1 MVLYGWYVTTSPS
14 SLPRR
19 VKVKGY
25 VGASASRLFEGVPL
39 ELPKVKVKVK
49 GEAAAKPH
57 LPYPPIPP
65 QGGATA
71 TSGPEVPL

>member
-1 MVLYGWYVTTSPS
+1 MTLTGTHPS
-14 SLPRR
+14 GQLPRR

-25 VGASASRLFEGVPL
+25 VGASTSRLYEGFPL
-39 ELPKVKVKVK
+39 ALPKVKVK
-49 GEAAAKPH
+49 GEVAAKPH

>member
-1 MVLYGWYVTTSPS
+1 MTLTGTHPS
-14 SLPRR
+14 GQLPPQ

-25 VGASASRLFEGVPL
+25 VGASTSRLYEGFPL
-39 ELPKVKVKVK
+39 ALPKVKVK